1 MSIVSLY
8 KELVVRGGL
17 SPDYFFNMDF
27 FEAQIYLE
35 GLRDREK
42 SELERVRLIMWASL
56 VPHSKKSLEL
66 EDVLRIE
73 GNKQDQ
79 EESENNKK
87 EMDALRERAK
97 KMEELL
103 NEQHLHQATT

>member
-73 GNKQDQ
+73 GTATETKEDKEQQ
-79 EESENNKK
+79 KK
-87 EMDALRERAK
+87 EMEALRKRAK
-97 KMEELL
+97 KMEEMM
-103 NEQHLHQATT
+103 NGKHIH